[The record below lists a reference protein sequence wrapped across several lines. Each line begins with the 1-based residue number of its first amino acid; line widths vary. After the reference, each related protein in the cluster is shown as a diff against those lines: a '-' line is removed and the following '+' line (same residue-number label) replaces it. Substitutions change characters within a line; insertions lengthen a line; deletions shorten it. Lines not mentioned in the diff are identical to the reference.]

1 MTHSAAENDTLQEQR
16 VIITH
21 CCSPYWTHSMY
32 RAAGPQCNKPT
43 IPTLHQP
50 MQGCVALQLRY
61 VCVWQR
67 ESEGERAGT
76 GQCSITALPLLQ
88 RAASAQR
95 AHVTDGR
102 WNGIR
107 DKKNQRGP
115 SSSSSSALS
124 AWQQGLKAHRHQHHN
139 HHHHYDQ
146 KRAAALSPHPPETSA
161 TSTRFLPFPA
171 FGTRRTQ
178 NCITRHDVSGA
189 GAVTPS
195 AVLTAPTR
203 DVGAFTNLSVL
214 CPASS
219 PGGTVPHSWRNA
231 RCWRPCPKKT
241 FLAWNDSRG
250 GISLAGVRAGRVSGA
265 KRAIPRS
272 SGVRLGHS
280 SSLCCAAGGRCNI
293 SDPVCAPVNV
303 YVYVHECVCVCVSTS
318 VANSPPPIPS
328 VRLRLR
334 FWIGVSWCSR
344 RRSGALQ
351 PRWVWADDGT
361 ATAAAWRP
369 SSLRQVTADAR
380 RVLPASLYKVKCQI
394 WIKWFFYKL
403 LWSYLHISFPIY
415 KPRRSTK
422 CNKRE
427 KSIISGVL
435 MLLFLVLQKLF
446 FLEW

>member
-32 RAAGPQCNKPT
+32 RAAGPQCNKPM

-67 ESEGERAGT
+67 ESEGKRAGT

-303 YVYVHECVCVCVSTS
+303 YVYVHECVCVYPRPLLTVLRRFPQCGSDCGFESGCHDVHAGGAVRCSPVGCELMTGQLLLLPGAPAACVKSQLM
-318 VANSPPPIPS
+318 PGEYF
-328 VRLRLR
+328 RLHCTR
-334 FWIGVSWCSR
+334 
-344 RRSGALQ
+344 
-351 PRWVWADDGT
+351 
-361 ATAAAWRP
+361 
-369 SSLRQVTADAR
+369 
-380 RVLPASLYKVKCQI
+380 
-394 WIKWFFYKL
+394 
-403 LWSYLHISFPIY
+403 
-415 KPRRSTK
+415 
-422 CNKRE
+422 
-427 KSIISGVL
+427 
-435 MLLFLVLQKLF
+435 
-446 FLEW
+446 

>member
-1 MTHSAAENDTLQEQR
+1 MAKAPKPWNSPVHQNDSYVQLKMILCRSKEWSSPTAVLHTEHILCTEQQDLSAISRWYLRCTSECRDVLRCSCGMCVCDRERVREREQGPDSAASPLCLSCREQ
-16 VIITH
+16 
-21 CCSPYWTHSMY
+21 PQHS
-32 RAAGPQCNKPT
+32 GPMW
-43 IPTLHQP
+43 H
-50 MQGCVALQLRY
+50 
-61 VCVWQR
+61 
-67 ESEGERAGT
+67 
-76 GQCSITALPLLQ
+76 
-88 RAASAQR
+88 
-95 AHVTDGR
+95 

-280 SSLCCAAGGRCNI
+280 SSLCCAVLLVAAAILAILCVRVLMCMYMCM
-293 SDPVCAPVNV
+293 SV
-303 YVYVHECVCVCVSTS
+303 CVCVCVYPRPLLTVLRRFPQCGSDCGFES
-318 VANSPPPIPS
+318 GCHDVHAGGAVRCSPVGCELMTGQLLLLPGAPAACVKSQLMPGEYF
-328 VRLRLR
+328 RLHCTR
-334 FWIGVSWCSR
+334 
-344 RRSGALQ
+344 
-351 PRWVWADDGT
+351 
-361 ATAAAWRP
+361 
-369 SSLRQVTADAR
+369 
-380 RVLPASLYKVKCQI
+380 
-394 WIKWFFYKL
+394 
-403 LWSYLHISFPIY
+403 
-415 KPRRSTK
+415 
-422 CNKRE
+422 
-427 KSIISGVL
+427 
-435 MLLFLVLQKLF
+435 
-446 FLEW
+446 